1 MRYRAKVD
9 ASQADVVAALRAAG
23 WQVEDVHTG
32 PLCDLVVWRH
42 GEPES
47 VRLVEV
53 KTPKIGRPTASQQ
66 KLAARGCPIVRLETV
81 EQAVRL
87 R

>member
-9 ASQADVVAALRAAG
+9 AAQSDVVDALRKAG

-32 PLCDLVVWRH
+32 PLCDLVIWRH

-53 KTPKIGRPTASQQ
+53 KTPKIGRPTKSQK
-66 KLAARGCPIVRLETV
+66 KLAARGCPIVKLTTIQE
-81 EQAVRL
+81 AVNL
-87 R
+87 K